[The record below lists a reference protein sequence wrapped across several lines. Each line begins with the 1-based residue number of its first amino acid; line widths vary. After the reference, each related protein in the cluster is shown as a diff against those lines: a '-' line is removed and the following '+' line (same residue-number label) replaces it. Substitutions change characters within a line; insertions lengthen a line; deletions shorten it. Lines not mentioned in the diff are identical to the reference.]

1 MTGQREFAFRP
12 STDAENASKPLQDI
26 SLHPSAGRRDW
37 AGRLLVVALAVAT
50 FAHVVG
56 FEFGGWDDAIVLQR
70 NPRLVQPTLDSLR
83 FYWTNPEHDLWI
95 PVTQTVWWVIAHVAA
110 VDTPPAGGAALLK
123 PTAFHLASVLAHA
136 LATVAAFEL
145 LRRLPGVTATRA
157 TLGAAVFAVH
167 PVQVESVAWA
177 AGLKDVLAGGFGIA
191 SLAAYAR
198 AATPDRSARTRGR
211 AYALATGLFVAAM
224 LCKPSAVVVPVLAG
238 LIDVL
243 LLNPQ
248 RPAWRIT
255 VVRLLPWVLLALP
268 VAYVAKRVQPGHQGD
283 YVAWA
288 ERVLIA
294 VDALSFY
301 IWKLI
306 WPANLAFDY
315 GRTPQATLA
324 NGWHAATTIVPVLAA
339 IAAILWRR
347 WRGLAVGLLMLLA
360 GVFPVL
366 GFVPFDFQ
374 IYSTVGDHYLY
385 LAMIGPAL
393 LVATL
398 PGVTRRAALL
408 AAGVVIATLAVA
420 SHRQAWTWQSLES
433 MSRQALRVNPGSW
446 ASYNNLAVAW
456 MDGDALDNAEWAA
469 RRALNMKPEADIV
482 RRTLSGV
489 FVRRGDAAVETGDS
503 REAIGQYEQ
512 AVEIDPTNAVALT
525 NLAATLAEGGELDR
539 AIDLY
544 ERALR
549 FDGRLEAAR
558 VGLEMA
564 RRIRARQGPSSA
576 PAAP

>member
-1 MTGQREFAFRP
+1 M
-12 STDAENASKPLQDI
+12 
-26 SLHPSAGRRDW
+26 
-37 AGRLLVVALAVAT
+37 VALTVAT

-56 FEFGGWDDAIVLQR
+56 FEFGGWDDVIVLQR

-95 PVTQTVWWVIAHVAA
+95 PVTQTVWWVVAHVAA
-110 VDTPPAGGAALLK
+110 VETSPAGGVALLK
-123 PTAFHLASVLAHA
+123 PTVFHLASVLAHA

-145 LRRLPGVTATRA
+145 LRRLPGVTVTRA

-191 SLAAYAR
+191 SLAAYMR
-198 AATPDRSARTRGR
+198 AATPGRSARTRGR

-243 LLNPQ
+243 LLNPH

-301 IWKLI
+301 LWKLI
-306 WPANLAFDY
+306 WPANLGFDY

-324 NGWHAATTIVPVLAA
+324 NGWHAATAIVPVLAA

-347 WRGLAVGLLMLLA
+347 WRGLAVGLLMLLT

-408 AAGVVIATLAVA
+408 AASVVIATLAVA

-446 ASYNNLAVAW
+446 ASYNNLAAAW
-456 MDGDALDNAEWAA
+456 TERGALDDAEHAA
-469 RRALNMKPEADIV
+469 RRALSMKPEADVV

-489 FVRRGDAAVETGDS
+489 FVRRGDAAAAVGDA
-503 REAIGQYEQ
+503 RGAVGHYEQ

-564 RRIRARQGPSSA
+564 RRIRAQQGPSSA